1 MKECW
6 GNIKDRGK
14 AINAYISVEDKDYL
28 QQQASE
34 AQTRWFKG
42 MLCLDYCAGS
52 CSAFLKFRQRLYLHP
67 ITQGQAKSVVDGVPI
82 AIKDNICT
90 ERMTTTCG
98 SKMLEGKP
106 VYIGF
111 MQIST
116 VV

>member
-42 MLCLDYCAGS
+42 MFGQLCFVHAVL
-52 CSAFLKFRQRLYLHP
+52 F
-67 ITQGQAKSVVDGVPI
+67 
-82 AIKDNICT
+82 
-90 ERMTTTCG
+90 
-98 SKMLEGKP
+98 
-106 VYIGF
+106 
-111 MQIST
+111 
-116 VV
+116 